1 MLVLKRPDVLME
13 VFRNLKTGCRCR
25 LVSVY
30 AAGTRRVE
38 RTLVLKSMR
47 EKKNPSKNLS
57 NSNQINYLN
66 NSILEQ
72 NDKNHLNKGK
82 EILFFFFS
90 ILVRPFHG
98 VVCDFRCSLN
108 MADVS
113 KSSLMQVL
121 LCCSSVLATQQ
132 GRDPQITHDQ

>member
-82 EILFFFFS
+82 EILFLKIFF
-90 ILVRPFHG
+90 LVF
-98 VVCDFRCSLN
+98 
-108 MADVS
+108 
-113 KSSLMQVL
+113 
-121 LCCSSVLATQQ
+121 
-132 GRDPQITHDQ
+132 